1 GPLARQR
8 PPLSWDW
15 GQRVAGRDLRAVLRR
30 WEAYEAGSE
39 PGRRFRQPYQRATD
53 VAEVFVLPVLH
64 PHAASAVSAGEGAHV
79 AGDHHAVPW
88 ADAGLVARCPF
99 EFAASALTDE
109 QRRGRRSVSAHDLL
123 VGYCHVHR
131 DALGHW

>member
-30 WEAYEAGSE
+30 WEAYEAGGE
-39 PGRRFRQPYQRATD
+39 PGSRFRQPYHRATD

-64 PHAASAVSAGEGAHV
+64 PHAASAVFPGEGAHV
-79 AGDHHAVPW
+79 AGDHHAVSL
-88 ADAGLVARCPF
+88 ADSGLVARRPF
-99 EFAASALTDE
+99 EFPACAL
-109 QRRGRRSVSAHDLL
+109 
-123 VGYCHVHR
+123 
-131 DALGHW
+131 